1 MSSLSDESAGTHAAA
16 GVPAP
21 GAAEAAPVSAVVAD
35 AKFVEST
42 DSADAAPDPQ
52 LIADLVTAN
61 RILFDQ
67 NVVDAFGHVSARHDK
82 RPDRFLLA
90 RSMAPALVTGADILE
105 FDLDGNPLAA
115 KGRPVYLERFIH
127 GEIYRARPDVGA
139 VVHSHSHA
147 VIPFGVVR
155 SHKLRAIFH
164 MAGFVGTDTPIFEIR
179 DSVGDG
185 SDLLIRNSE
194 LGAALARS
202 LGNKSVVLMRGHGVT
217 VAAATLRQTVFGG
230 VYVDVNAR
238 LQLQAIGLGA
248 VNYLTEA
255 EGCAAATTNAASM
268 GRAWELW
275 KMRVEGKL

>member
-1 MSSLSDESAGTHAAA
+1 MNALSGESVGTDAA
-16 GVPAP
+16 GVAAH

-35 AKFVEST
+35 AKFVEGT
-42 DSADAAPDPQ
+42 DSAAPDPQ

-67 NVVDAFGHVSARHDK
+67 NVVDAFGHVSVRHDK